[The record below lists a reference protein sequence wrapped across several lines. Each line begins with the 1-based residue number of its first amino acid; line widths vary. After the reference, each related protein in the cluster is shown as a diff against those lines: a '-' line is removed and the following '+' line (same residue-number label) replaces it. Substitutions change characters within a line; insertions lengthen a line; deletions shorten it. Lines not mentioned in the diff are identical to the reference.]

1 MREKDMEKNKKQ
13 SIDDNLE
20 DLVDEDDEIK
30 ESDRRL
36 YRILLQPP
44 RRILSGELIPNP
56 NLSEE
61 TVAFIE
67 KKKAELNVDDW
78 PPKYRGWVPSDALVE
93 EFMQFGKEW
102 RAQKKGKDN

>member
-1 MREKDMEKNKKQ
+1 MNDVKEMKE
-13 SIDDNLE
+13 LE
-20 DLVDEDDEIK
+20 EEIK
-30 ESDRRL
+30 ELSKEL
-36 YRILLQPP
+36 CKHLLQPP
-44 RRILSGELIPNP
+44 RRIGTGELLPSP
-56 NLSEE
+56 PQKDDELA
-61 TVAFIE
+61 AFIK